1 MKNKIIVKKDEVIR
15 IYTIEEYEKYF
26 NKKKYVSLEKLLIIN
41 NIRITPKLHQRKN
54 KNS

>member
-1 MKNKIIVKKDEVIR
+1 MENEIVIKKNEVIR

-26 NKKKYVSLEKLLIIN
+26 NMKKYVSLEKLLIIN